1 MTQTDELIAEYR
13 ATAIAWDVVQSDS
26 KKANPLLTR
35 LNAIFNQ
42 LRLDQTGRNGL
53 EGLMADES
61 GVVSYMAAIHS
72 LRWAP
77 EKASAVLEAIA
88 AGPGQYAGWAKPM
101 LARFRA
107 GGLDEDW

>member
-1 MTQTDELIAEYR
+1 MMQTAELIAEYR
-13 ATAIAWDVVQSDS
+13 ATAIAWDVVQADPY
-26 KKANPLLTR
+26 KANPLLTR
-35 LNAIFNQ
+35 LHEIFTE
-42 LRLDQTGRNGL
+42 LRLVPAGRSGI
-53 EGLMADES
+53 EGLMADETS
-61 GVVSYMAAIHS
+61 VVSYMAAIHS
-72 LRWAP
+72 LGWTP